1 MIILRS
7 KNFTN
12 NLPAVV
18 APVAPVQAE
27 EVAAK
32 KGSKLLNALKNN
44 KKLAIA
50 ATAGTAAVG
59 AGAYAAKK
67 LHDKNKQKE
76 FASTRKM
83 MKAAQ
88 KMVDDG
94 IVKGVVTNG
103 TRRTITAATAP
114 GMNRVAFTKEG
125 DKILRRTA
133 NKTIKALEKNGVSID
148 KVTREQALVAGNQ
161 AAKNEALAA
170 IKRGGKLPKT
180 KF

>member
-7 KNFTN
+7 KSFAE

-18 APVAPVQAE
+18 QAE
-27 EVAAK
+27 GAAAK
-32 KGSKLLNALKNN
+32 KGSKLLNALKNH

-67 LHDKNKQKE
+67 IHDKRKEQKE
-76 FASTRKM
+76 FASTRKV

-88 KMVDDG
+88 VAVDA
-94 IVKGVVTNG
+94 VAKGSVTPG
-103 TRRTITAATAP
+103 MRRTVSAAVGP
-114 GMNRVAFTKEG
+114 GINRVASTKEG
-125 DKILRRTA
+125 DKLLRRVG
-133 NKTIKALEKNGVSID
+133 KKAMKAVEKSYGPID
-148 KVTREQALVAGNQ
+148 KATREQALKAGNQ

-170 IKRGGKLPKT
+170 IKRGGKLPKS

>member
-7 KNFTN
+7 KNFTE
-12 NLPAVV
+12 NLPAV
-18 APVAPVQAE
+18 AQAE
-27 EVAAK
+27 GVAAK
-32 KGSKLLNALKNN
+32 KGSRLLNALKNH

-67 LHDKNKQKE
+67 IHDKRKEQKE
-76 FASTRKM
+76 FASTRRM

-88 KMVDDG
+88 RLVDDG
-94 IVKGVVTNG
+94 VGRGGVITKG
-103 TRRTITAATAP
+103 TRRAITAATAP
-114 GMNRVAFTKEG
+114 GMNKVAFTKEG
-125 DKILRRTA
+125 DKIMRRTA
-133 NKTIKALEKNGVSID
+133 NKILKATEKNGLAID
-148 KVTREQALVAGNQ
+148 KATREQALVAGNQ